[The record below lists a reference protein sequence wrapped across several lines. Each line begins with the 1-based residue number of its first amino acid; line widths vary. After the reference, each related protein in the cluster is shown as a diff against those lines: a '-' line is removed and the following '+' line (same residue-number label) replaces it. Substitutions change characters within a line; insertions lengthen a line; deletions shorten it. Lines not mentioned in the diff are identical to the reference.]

1 MDTSELSRLLLKAKA
16 QKFGKDDS
24 QIVSALMHPVEAINR
39 GGEWFRHNV
48 AQASGGDPY
57 DNANPLIGASQEQQ
71 AESGLNLAGLAQLG
85 AMPGAPASAGGT
97 LGTFIGPKAS
107 GWDKEKAA
115 LAKKL
120 LDEGA
125 NPAQVWK
132 DTLHGRLPN
141 SNFPISEI
149 DDGWA
154 TINSDKLTSAKK
166 LGDILDHPE
175 LYNQYPHLKDIDFE
189 YDPSYTGAGFDAGID
204 KVILGKGSTDE
215 INKSNLLHEASHV
228 IDKYE
233 GRPEGGMPVDSSP
246 MAMDVYNRLTGE
258 ALARSVQAR
267 EPMTMGMRR
276 NTYPM
281 AGDKLDDVPIRRL
294 IDRYD
299 NDQMSGSVAANQ
311 LPETEF
317 SQAHKLAQEHAALPV
332 EQGGL
337 GLHPDN
343 TAMERARALGF
354 DTETPLYHGRASNDL
369 NDNYFPKARRGAS
382 IGDIYSND
390 SPIVANNYAMS
401 TTPKATKTTI
411 SEAKKI
417 PGYSPNVTPLIAKKG
432 FYLDDSYQLSD
443 ALETKKVADLLSDY
457 DSSLEFASMW
467 SKRDR
472 NNAVNDFVEK
482 TFIPEHT
489 GSSLPDGLKGLL
501 GFVEDHPE
509 YRQELLDGFD
519 GVKFEDLEAGGNTL
533 IPFEN
538 KNIRSRFAAFDPF
551 NKDSANILASAL
563 LGTTL
568 ASQMKDKDGN

>member
-1 MDTSELSRLLLKAKA
+1 MPTLAEIFKKAKK
-16 QKFGKDDS
+16 QNFGKDDS
-24 QIVSALMHPVEAINR
+24 QIVSALMHPAEAINR

-57 DNANPLIGASQEQQ
+57 DNPNPLIGASQEQQ

-97 LGTFIGPKAS
+97 LGTFIGPKAA

-125 NPAQVWK
+125 DPVQVWK
-132 DTLHGRLPN
+132 ETMHGRLPG
-141 SNFPISEI
+141 SKFPISEI

-154 TINSDKLTSAKK
+154 QFDESRLDTAKTI
-166 LGDILDHPE
+166 GDILDHQK
-175 LYNQYPHLKDIDFE
+175 LYENYPHIKDVPFNYNPEHRGASYDAENNRIILGGG
-189 YDPSYTGAGFDAGID
+189 YDPAKRKNI
-204 KVILGKGSTDE
+204 V
-215 INKSNLLHEASHV
+215 LHEISHI
-228 IDKYE
+228 IDSHE
-233 GRPEGGMPVDSSP
+233 GRPEGGSPIDDSP
-246 MAMDVYNRLTGE
+246 MAMDTYNRLTGE
-258 ALARSVQAR
+258 ALARAAQNR
-267 EPMTMGMRR
+267 EDMTMGMRR

-281 AGDKLDDVPIRRL
+281 EGGKLDDVPLNRL
-294 IDRYD
+294 IDSYD
-299 NDQMSGSVAANQ
+299 SDIMEHNPA

-317 SQAHKLAQEHAALPV
+317 SKAHKVAQEHASLPV

-337 GLHPDN
+337 GLQPDN
-343 TAMERARALGF
+343 TAMDRAKALGF

-382 IGDIYSND
+382 IGDIYSTD
-390 SPIVANNYAMS
+390 YPVVANNYAMS
-401 TTPKATKTTI
+401 TTPNATKKTI

-417 PGYSPNVTPLIAKKG
+417 PGYSPNIIPLIAKKG

-443 ALETKKVADLLSDY
+443 ALETKGVADLLSDY

-538 KNIRSRFAAFDPF
+538 KNIRSCFAAFDPF
-551 NKDSANILASAL
+551 KKDSANILASVLA
-563 LGTTL
+563 GTTL
-568 ASQMKDKDGN
+568 ASQQKDKKNAMR

>member
-57 DNANPLIGASQEQQ
+57 DNPNPLYGATQEQQ
-71 AESGLNLAGLAQLG
+71 AESGLNIAGLAQLG

-120 LDEGA
+120 LDEGSD
-125 NPAQVWK
+125 PAQVWK
-132 DTLHGRLPN
+132 DTLHGRLPG

-154 TINSDKLTSAKK
+154 TINSDNLTSAKK
-166 LGDILDHPE
+166 LGEILDHPE
-175 LYNQYPHLKDIDFE
+175 LYKQYPHIKDVDFQ

-204 KVILGKGSTDE
+204 KIILGKGSSED

-233 GRPEGGMPVDSSP
+233 GRPEGGMPVNSSP

-281 AGDKLDDVPIRRL
+281 EGGKLDDVPIRRL

-299 NDQMSGSVAANQ
+299 NEQMSGSVAANQ

-337 GLHPDN
+337 GLPPDN
-343 TAMERARALGF
+343 TAMDRAKALGF
-354 DTETPLYHGRASNDL
+354 NTEAYHGTNQPIESFNSDML
-369 NDNYFPKARRGAS
+369 GENTKS
-382 IGDIYSND
+382 ISAKKHHWFTD
-390 SPIVANNYAMS
+390 SPEVANDYAEYASQAMPPDIINYRKQLDKLQKDITRYENSGKWDEAE
-401 TTPKATKTTI
+401 KA
-411 SEAKKI
+411 
-417 PGYSPNVTPLIAKKG
+417 YN
-432 FYLDDSYQLSD
+432 QL
-443 ALETKKVADLLSDY
+443 
-457 DSSLEFASMW
+457 
-467 SKRDR
+467 
-472 NNAVNDFVEK
+472 
-482 TFIPEHT
+482 
-489 GSSLPDGLKGLL
+489 
-501 GFVEDHPE
+501 
-509 YRQELLDGFD
+509 
-519 GVKFEDLEAGGNTL
+519 EDLETEAKSSESGQNVMKLLLKKSGKTTDIDKIPLSFNNGLSDIVGNKKFHTIKNL
-533 IPFEN
+533 QDSPYDYRYDEPIKSTHYATRDP

-563 LGTTL
+563 LGTSL
-568 ASQMKDKDGN
+568 ASQMKDKNGN